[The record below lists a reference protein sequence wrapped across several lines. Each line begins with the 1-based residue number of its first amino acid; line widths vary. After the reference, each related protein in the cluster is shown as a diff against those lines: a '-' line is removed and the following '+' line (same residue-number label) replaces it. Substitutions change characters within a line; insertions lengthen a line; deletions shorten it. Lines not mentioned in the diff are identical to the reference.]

1 MLAQPHLWGSFSPYI
16 CAQHLLGMPNMPHA
30 KRHHNFITFHVL
42 RYAQH
47 CTTHRARRVAHLKA
61 CRLYKSSMLPLVDR
75 PGLTSSDLI
84 SRCATFAPTLDRW
97 PETTSTARE
106 NSHGFQDFLPYLQH
120 KRFCGVLD
128 HLHSVAGFMACLAS
142 RSCAS
147 WGICQNGSGKAI
159 RCKCFTNHS
168 SCVIS

>member
-1 MLAQPHLWGSFSPYI
+1 MCSTS
-16 CAQHLLGMPNMPHA
+16 
-30 KRHHNFITFHVL
+30 T
-42 RYAQH
+42 RYAQYASCQKASQFYH
-47 CTTHRARRVAHLKA
+47 LPCAAVCTALYYTQGKA
-61 CRLYKSSMLPLVDR
+61 CCSLEGLQTVQKQHAATCGQARLDIIRLDLPLCHLC
-75 PGLTSSDLI
+75 PNIGQ
-84 SRCATFAPTLDRW
+84 W

-128 HLHSVAGFMACLAS
+128 HLHSVAGFMACPAS

-147 WGICQNGSGKAI
+147 WCICQNGSGKAI